1 MKIHNQNVK
10 INDFCNSYPMEK
22 RNLRLLS
29 VLVAIVL
36 MGALLMA
43 GCTGTEEA
51 QTATPTAA
59 ATAQPTVA
67 AENIALKVYHAGS
80 LAQPMEA
87 MKTAFEAEYSN
98 VEVQLVSGGS
108 TKLAKEITE
117 LDAVADVYASADYS
131 LIPSLLMP
139 AEKAD
144 WYATFAKNGLVLCYT
159 DKSKYVDE
167 LTADNWYEILGRDDV
182 AWAFSDPNLDPC
194 GYRSL
199 MVIQLAEKEYN
210 DDMIFDNLVA
220 SRSSITT
227 TETDGVTTV
236 NAQELNP
243 EYPLSIDEKS
253 VNLITGL
260 VAGNLD
266 YAWEYRSV
274 GAQNAADGVKFI
286 ELPESIDLSSVDY
299 TDDYAT
305 VKIDTAGGVMT
316 GKPVVYG
323 VTVPTNAD
331 EPESGEEF
339 VAMLLGTTG
348 QQIMNNAGQPP
359 IVPAGGFGDVP
370 AALQAFVA

>member
-1 MKIHNQNVK
+1 
-10 INDFCNSYPMEK
+10 MEK

-43 GCTGTEEA
+43 GCTGTEQA
-51 QTATPTAA
+51 QPTSPA

-67 AENIALKVYHAGS
+67 AENFALKVYHAGS
-80 LAQPMEA
+80 LAQPMAA
-87 MKTAFEAEYSN
+87 METAFEAEYPN
-98 VEVQLVSGGS
+98 VDVQLHSGGS

-131 LIPSLLMP
+131 LIPNLLIP

-210 DDMIFDNLVA
+210 DNMIFDNLIA

-227 TETDGVTTV
+227 SEADGVTTV
-236 NAQELNP
+236 DATELNP
-243 EYPLSIDEKS
+243 TYPLSVDEKS

-260 VAGNLD
+260 EAGNLD

-274 GAQNAADGVKFI
+274 GAQNAADGVKFL
-286 ELPESIDLSSVDY
+286 ELPASIDLSSVDY
-299 TDDYAT
+299 TEDYAT
-305 VKIDTAGGVMT
+305 VQINTAGGVMK

-331 EPESGEEF
+331 QPESGTEF

-348 QQIMNNAGQPP
+348 QQIMNDAGQPP

>member
-10 INDFCNSYPMEK
+10 INDFYNSYLMEK

-43 GCTGTEEA
+43 GCTGTEQA
-51 QTATPTAA
+51 QPTSPA

-67 AENIALKVYHAGS
+67 AENFALKVYHAGS
-80 LAQPMEA
+80 LAQPMAA
-87 MKTAFEAEYSN
+87 METAFEAEYPN
-98 VEVQLVSGGS
+98 VDVQLHSGGS

-131 LIPSLLMP
+131 LIPNLLIP

-210 DDMIFDNLVA
+210 DNMIFDNLIA

-227 TETDGVTTV
+227 SEADGVTTV
-236 NAQELNP
+236 DATELNP
-243 EYPLSIDEKS
+243 TYPLSVDEKS

-260 VAGNLD
+260 EAGNLD

-274 GAQNAADGVKFI
+274 GAQNAADGVKFL
-286 ELPESIDLSSVDY
+286 ELPASIDLSSVDY
-299 TDDYAT
+299 TEDYAT
-305 VKIDTAGGVMT
+305 VQINTAGGVMK

-331 EPESGEEF
+331 QPESGTEF

-348 QQIMNNAGQPP
+348 QQIMNDAGQPP

>member
-1 MKIHNQNVK
+1 MTNQNVK
-10 INDFCNSYPMEK
+10 INPFCNSYLMEK
-22 RNLRLLS
+22 RNLQLLS

-51 QTATPTAA
+51 QPASPAETA
-59 ATAQPTVA
+59 A

-80 LAQPMEA
+80 LAKPMTAMEA
-87 MKTAFEAEYSN
+87 AFEAESPN
-98 VEVQLVSGGS
+98 VDVQLHSGGS

-117 LDAVADVYASADYS
+117 LDAVSDVYASADYS
-131 LIPSLLMP
+131 LIPNLLMP
-139 AEKAD
+139 ADKAD

-159 DKSKYVDE
+159 DKSKFADE

-199 MVIQLAEKEYN
+199 MVIALAENEYN
-210 DDMIFDNLVA
+210 NDMIFDNLVA
-220 SRSSITT
+220 ANSAITAT
-227 TETDGVTTV
+227 EADGVVTVDATETDPT
-236 NAQELNP
+236 
-243 EYPLSIDEKS
+243 YPLTIRAKS
-253 VNLITGL
+253 VDLITGL
-260 VAGNLD
+260 EAGNLD

-286 ELPESIDLSSVDY
+286 ELPAAIDLSSVDY
-299 TDDYAT
+299 TDEYAKVQINT
-305 VKIDTAGGVMT
+305 GGGVMK

-331 EPESGEEF
+331 QTEAGTEF
-339 VAMLLGTTG
+339 VGMLLGTTG
-348 QQIMNNAGQPP
+348 QQIMTEAGQPP

-370 AALQAFVA
+370 AVLQAFVA